1 MCLIK
6 ELLTFLLISLL
17 PAQRDTRPD
26 RKTESERCLFSPR
39 LFSGFES
46 VSSSPFFFTWK
57 LLLASTPYPAEI
69 SSSTSMPRS
78 SSGAPRGQH
87 WTMRPSIIC
96 PGSGLITITLWTSQ
110 TPQNW
115 DGEKVSSGVWEVSGP
130 EPEQARHPWLFPP
143 CRQKA
148 CRRPPAIPSPPFV
161 WKSSPPLAATASLQ
175 PFAAHARTT
184 PSTANASPPPM
195 TNTSPPPSAA
205 NTSLPPVANSSLLAA
220 ADSSPVPA
228 PRKLHAVPTPPEHP
242 PVPASRKNYVVT
254 ALPERPQVS
263 AEHLFP
269 AQRNT
274 ERETNVIINNICTF
288 CMFRSELP
296 CRAKL

>member
-6 ELLTFLLISLL
+6 GLLTFLLISLL

-26 RKTESERCLFSPR
+26 RKTESERCLFFPR

-46 VSSSPFFFTWK
+46 VSFSPFFSPAAWK

-69 SSSTSMPRS
+69 SSSTSTPRS

-96 PGSGLITITLWTSQ
+96 PGSRLITITPWTSQ
-110 TPQNW
+110 TPQDW
-115 DGEKVSSGVWEVSGP
+115 DGETVSSGVWEVPGP
-130 EPEQARHPWLFPP
+130 EPEQAHRPWLFPP
-143 CRQKA
+143 CR
-148 CRRPPAIPSPPFV
+148 RHPPAIPSPPFE
-161 WKSSPPLAATASLQ
+161 WKSSPPLAATASPQ
-175 PFAAHARTT
+175 QFAAHARTP

-205 NTSLPPVANSSLLAA
+205 NASLPPVANSSPLAA

-228 PRKLHAVPTPPEHP
+228 PRKLYAVPTPPEHP
-242 PVPASRKNYVVT
+242 PVPASRKNYVVP

-263 AEHLFP
+263 VLPEHLFP

-274 ERETNVIINNICTF
+274 QRETNVIINNICTF